1 MPIPTELLLKVIPP
15 TWFEVVAVVVI
26 AVVFRTVP
34 LYVKVPLVAPEIEVE
49 VPLAIRML
57 FAV

>member
-1 MPIPTELLLKVIPP
+1 VIPP